1 MEYESD
7 YDDKEKKYNLDDMLD
22 NDNVCE
28 ILENNFESNFTLKL
42 RQDIEDLKQKYINLY
57 LGGGIF
63 KHDEYNAN
71 WERLFK
77 IIYNN
82 VEKKYDLG
90 MIEDDP
96 EFFINIL
103 ENKCLK

>member
-7 YDDKEKKYNLDDMLD
+7 YDEEKKYNLEEFLD
-22 NDNVCE
+22 NDTVCE
-28 ILENNFESNFTLKL
+28 ILENNFESNFTLIL
-42 RQDIEDLKQKYINLY
+42 RKNIEDLKQKYINLY

-63 KHDEYNAN
+63 KHDENNAN

-90 MIEDDP
+90 MIDDDQ
-96 EFFINIL
+96 EFFVNIL
-103 ENKCLK
+103 KNKYLK